1 MRILWVAHRDP
12 ISPQAGGAERTIYE
26 VSKRLAKNGHKIIL
40 LTGGWK
46 DSKKVEQLNGIEI
59 HRFGKNLG
67 PHLVLPVFLLKSR
80 YDFVVNDLGH
90 AIPWPSSVILS
101 KNNIVFFRHLHSRSL
116 PGQVNP
122 VIAKLITSIE
132 KLYFIIYHKT
142 KFVTESSTSRSDL
155 INLGISEKKIIMN
168 PPGVDTNTFRPAIK
182 SQYPSIVYFGGM
194 RKYKRPQESI
204 FLLKDLISR
213 CQDIRL
219 FIIGTGPEEE
229 KLKHLS
235 IELNLQ
241 ESVDFLGRVS
251 TKELSRIIS
260 SAWLNVHTSVTE
272 GWGYSILEAS
282 SAGTPTVAYDVPGV
296 RDAIEDGLNG
306 TKVMDGNRKALAN
319 AAHSILTN
327 PEKWWS
333 SSVKVARKYSW
344 DKTAERWIQIFEKV
358 K

>member
-1 MRILWVAHRDP
+1 
-12 ISPQAGGAERTIYE
+12 
-26 VSKRLAKNGHKIIL
+26 
-40 LTGGWK
+40 
-46 DSKKVEQLNGIEI
+46 
-59 HRFGKNLG
+59 
-67 PHLVLPVFLLKSR
+67 
-80 YDFVVNDLGH
+80 
-90 AIPWPSSVILS
+90 
-101 KNNIVFFRHLHSRSL
+101 
-116 PGQVNP
+116 
-122 VIAKLITSIE
+122 
-132 KLYFIIYHKT
+132 
-142 KFVTESSTSRSDL
+142 
-155 INLGISEKKIIMN
+155 MN

-219 FIIGTGPEEE
+219 FIIGTGPEEG

-235 IELNLQ
+235 KELNLQ
-241 ESVDFLGRVS
+241 ESIDFFGRVS

-306 TKVMDGNRKALAN
+306 IKVMDVNRKALAN

-333 SSVKVARKYSW
+333 ASVKVARKYSW
-344 DKTAERWIQIFEKV
+344 DKTAEQWIQLFEKV